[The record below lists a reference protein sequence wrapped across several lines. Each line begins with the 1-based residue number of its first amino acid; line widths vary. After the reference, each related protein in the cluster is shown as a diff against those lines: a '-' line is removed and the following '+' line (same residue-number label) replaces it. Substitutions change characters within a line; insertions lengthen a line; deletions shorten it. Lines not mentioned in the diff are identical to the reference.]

1 MLTLYTSN
9 LHNVVYQIYFNLKKD
24 TYKIVWGCI
33 AKYKQKDG
41 RKWVI
46 CNSVKKKKRE
56 RNRKDYGYVPVLR
69 DLSPNKH
76 GTFWSNQ
83 QASIKNTGQVSL

>member
-24 TYKIVWGCI
+24 TYKIVWGCN

-46 CNSVKKKKRE
+46 CNSVKKERE
-56 RNRKDYGYVPVLR
+56 REIARIMAVYQCFV
-69 DLSPNKH
+69 
-76 GTFWSNQ
+76 
-83 QASIKNTGQVSL
+83 I